1 MADIMD
7 DADSTCALINGGA
20 RFGGAPALARE
31 KQKECRC
38 GTAPVFV
45 TVGRGRTTLEI
56 LECKTCG
63 RSTSPRGSRQQLV
76 LEWNGMG

>member
-7 DADSTCALINGGA
+7 DADKTCALINGGV
-20 RFGGAPALARE
+20 RFGGAAPLARG
-31 KQKECRC
+31 KPKDCRC
-38 GTAPVFV
+38 GAAPAFV
-45 TVGRGRTTLEI
+45 TVGRGRTTLEV
-56 LECKTCG
+56 LECKSCR